1 MVHVVSLCMIDL
13 LNRLCECIE
22 LLDCNQ
28 ICVYIFRTILTPA
41 RHCSSVFDHTRMNVI
56 MITLKC

>member
-28 ICVYIFRTILTPA
+28 ICVCFSVPSLHLHVIVQACLTIL
-41 RHCSSVFDHTRMNVI
+41 V
-56 MITLKC
+56 